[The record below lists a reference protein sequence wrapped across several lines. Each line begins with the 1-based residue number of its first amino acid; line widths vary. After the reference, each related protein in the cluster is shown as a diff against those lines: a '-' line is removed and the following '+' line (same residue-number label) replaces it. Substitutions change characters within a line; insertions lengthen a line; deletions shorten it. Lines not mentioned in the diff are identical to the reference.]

1 MSNITLKPSVEA
13 NFENFS
19 ISGIIFATADDLKD
33 SNKESETKTDIW
45 IVAERLYNLDKSIP
59 IPTLEYSN
67 WRHWY
72 QSIGNFMAL
81 SQTSVVFLECPLKIR
96 PYACGPYGGP
106 LNSKKRH
113 LVFLWLLEILLDQF

>member
-1 MSNITLKPSVEA
+1 MSNIALKPSVEA

-33 SNKESETKTDIW
+33 SIKESETKTDIW

-72 QSIGNFMAL
+72 QSVRNFMAL
-81 SQTSVVFLECPLKIR
+81 SQTSVVFLEYPPENKTVCMW
-96 PYACGPYGGP
+96 
-106 LNSKKRH
+106 S
-113 LVFLWLLEILLDQF
+113 LWWSTM